1 MSASA
6 TAPAGDTGATKPKR
20 RGKLLL
26 IVIGIAVLALA
37 GAVAAL
43 LLIKQH
49 QAEDEYDDLDEPAQ
63 VERKADPKHP
73 PIYLPLDSMV
83 VNLADP
89 GGSRFAQLG
98 ITLKLQDEATATAIK
113 SRMPSIRNGI
123 LLQISQRTANELL
136 SLEGKQR
143 LNRDIIHEI
152 STEMGY
158 GPDKAAAGDDPY
170 RQGKPRARKQP
181 NPVQDVLFSS
191 FLVQ

>member
-6 TAPAGDTGATKPKR
+6 TAPAGEAGTQPR
-20 RGKLLL
+20 RKGKLLL
-26 IVIGIAVLALA
+26 VILGTAVLMLA
-37 GAVAAL
+37 GAIAAL
-43 LLIKQH
+43 LLIKH
-49 QAEDEYDDLDEPAQ
+49 SQADDGYDDLDEPVQAT
-63 VERKADPKHP
+63 RKVDPKRP
-73 PIYLPLDSMV
+73 PTYLELDSMV

-89 GGSRFAQLG
+89 GGNRFAQLG
-98 ITLKLQDEATATAIK
+98 ITLKLQDEETAAAIK

-143 LNRDIIHEI
+143 LNRDIIQEI
-152 STEMGY
+152 SSEMGY
-158 GPDKAAAGDDPY
+158 STGRPSAGGDPQ
-170 RQGKPRARKQP
+170 RPGSPRTHQQA